1 MVDPKTGLG
10 RKDTNGKALYAM
22 VHSHQWRHTFVH
34 RLLKEN
40 APLEAVAT
48 LIGDTPKVVAQTYA
62 HFLEERQ
69 AMLDKHTEATWGL
82 AS

>member
-1 MVDPKTGLG
+1 
-10 RKDTNGKALYAM
+10 M

-34 RLLKEN
+34 RLLKQG

-69 AMLDKHTEATWGL
+69 SMLDKHTEAAWGL